1 MKTSAPEELLDRYL
15 AGNCTEEEKS
25 IVEGWFNKQLQ
36 DSDYSILPNQLEIK
50 SEEIWSAIQVWQRK
64 KQIVVAPRKI
74 KLWQILSAAAASIVF
89 IVLLNVV
96 YFRPDHKHDRTTL
109 NIVAPATKENNLIEL
124 PDGSVVILGKGSK
137 LIFLKSFEGEAKREV
152 YLTGKAFFDIKHDSS
167 KPFIVHSGTIK
178 TTVLGTAFDI
188 NAHAGSEEITVRVIR
203 GKVNISTQKANLGDL
218 LPNKQIIY
226 HVKTEQSSFANVNAQ
241 KEMQWT
247 SQDMLLNDVTFEA
260 ICIQLENRYG
270 VKIHIDGDA
279 LKAKKSTISLTRNED
294 LGGFLQ
300 TICDFNDAK
309 FVKEDNQIT
318 ITAIN

>member
-1 MKTSAPEELLDRYL
+1 MKTGIPKELLDKYL
-15 AGNCTEEEKS
+15 AGNCTEVEKS
-25 IVEGWFNKQLQ
+25 IVESWFNKELR
-36 DSDYSILPNQLEIK
+36 DSDYSILPDQLDKK
-50 SEEIWSAIQVWQRK
+50 SREIWSAIQVWQK
-64 KQIVVAPRKI
+64 NKQVDAPRKI
-74 KLWQILSAAAASIVF
+74 KLWQIISAAVASVAL

-96 YFRPDHKHDRTTL
+96 YFKSDQKHDTATL

-124 PDGSVVILGKGSK
+124 PDGSMVILGKGSK
-137 LIFLKSFEGEAKREV
+137 LSFLKSFEGEVKREV

-167 KPFIVHSGTIK
+167 KPFVVHSGSVK

-203 GKVNISTQKANLGDL
+203 GKVNVSTQKANLGDL
-218 LPNKQIIY
+218 LPNKQIVY
-226 HVKTEQSSFANVNAQ
+226 HVKTEQSVFANVNAQ
-241 KEMQWT
+241 KEMRWT

-260 ICIQLENRYG
+260 ICVQLEKRYG
-270 VKIHIDGDA
+270 VKIHIDGEA

-294 LGGFLQ
+294 LDGFLQ

-309 FVKEDNQIT
+309 YLKEDNQIT